1 MKFSCTQENL
11 LRGLSL
17 VSHVTSRN
25 VNLPILHNIL
35 LRAQENGIELVATNL
50 EMGIRVLVRG
60 KVEAVGSF
68 TVPAQVFLN
77 YISLVTADRID
88 AELVGNDLCIQAGNQ
103 KTKIRGEGAQEFP
116 LLPEIEKKHG
126 ISVET
131 GVLKQALRQTLIA
144 VSHDDSRPELTGVY
158 CVAKENTFTLAS
170 TDSYRLAERSIPTA
184 APVETERSV
193 IIPAST
199 LSELVRLLPDGDE
212 RIELYLHD
220 NQLLCTL
227 NDMEMTSRLIEG
239 VFPEYQAIIPTS
251 EQTTVVV
258 NREQLMQAVKAAS
271 LFSRSGIHDMNLH
284 FSPEQKVI
292 TLTTVNNHV
301 GENITKVD
309 AEITGESNNTVF
321 NFRYLLDGLASF
333 STADVSIHLLDNVH
347 PGIFRPHGSAA
358 SAQSGVVQQYLYIIM
373 PIKQ

>member
-11 LRGLSL
+11 LKGLSL
-17 VSHVTSRN
+17 VSHITSRN
-25 VNLPILHNIL
+25 VNLPILHNVL

-60 KVEAVGSF
+60 KVEVVGSF

-77 YISLVTADRID
+77 YISLVTAERID

-103 KTKIRGEGAQEFP
+103 KTKIRGESAQEFP
-116 LLPEIEKKHG
+116 LLPEIEKKQV
-126 ISVET
+126 ISIEA
-131 GVLKQALRQTLIA
+131 GVLKHALRQTLIA
-144 VSHDDSRPELTGVY
+144 ASHDDSRPELTGVY
-158 CVAKENTFTLAS
+158 CVAKGSAFTLAA
-170 TDSYRLAERSIPTA
+170 TDSYRLAERVLPLSTA
-184 APVETERSV
+184 VETELAV
-193 IIPAST
+193 IIPANT

-212 RIELYLHD
+212 RVALYLHD

-239 VFPEYQAIIPTS
+239 VFPEYQAIIPTT
-251 EQTTVVV
+251 EQTTAVV

-292 TLTTVNNHV
+292 TLTTVNNQV

-333 STADVSIHLLDNVH
+333 STPEVSIHLLDNIH
-347 PGIFRPHGSAA
+347 PGIFRPHGSGN
-358 SAQSGVVQQYLYIIM
+358 SAQGVVLQQYLHIIM